1 MPLFILSFQ
10 VAYPPLLQYL
20 FAPTFF
26 NCWLAKKALNSLL
39 VSMGNALKFLN
50 TRSLP
55 KRSRQTAQ
63 TQIRLLLKKQ
73 SDQGLCC
80 LLF

>member
-1 MPLFILSFQ
+1 MYFLVNAAYPPWLQYLYAICHSFLYSLSFQ

-39 VSMGNALKFLN
+39 VSMGNDLKF
-50 TRSLP
+50 
-55 KRSRQTAQ
+55 QTLIFCQ
-63 TQIRLLLKKQ
+63 KP
-73 SDQGLCC
+73 
-80 LLF
+80 